1 MSSAL
6 KKSICVAIAELLGR
20 GRGASAIFNI
30 SKLLQSCGTKREGGG
45 GGRGVRKQ
53 QLKSGVKLH
62 NKRTFEKI
70 LFARLC
76 EFHFILIQL

>member
-30 SKLLQSCGTKREGGG
+30 SKLLQSCDTKREGGA
-45 GGRGVRKQ
+45 GRGVRRQ
-53 QLKSGVKLH
+53 QLKSGVKQH